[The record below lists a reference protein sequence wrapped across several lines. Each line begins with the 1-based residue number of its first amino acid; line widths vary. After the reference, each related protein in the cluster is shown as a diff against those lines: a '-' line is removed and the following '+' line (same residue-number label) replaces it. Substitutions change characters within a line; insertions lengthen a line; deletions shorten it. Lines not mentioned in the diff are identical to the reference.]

1 MTRVTSR
8 HTRDSWHLCVTVL
21 QKYLANEILIA
32 AGSTQK
38 KSCPENQIRTRDLAN
53 TEVTVTL
60 LFHNIN

>member
-1 MTRVTSR
+1 MEILLHYSPASLTVRV
-8 HTRDSWHLCVTVL
+8 VTVL